1 MIGAPEVRRG
11 SERWPSVV
19 ESAAVLRGLDERALR
34 EIADAGA
41 LVRREAGEALY
52 RAGDTGDSFFVV
64 AEGRVALLAVKRG
77 DDGESEIRAAG
88 PGTAFGEESTIGS
101 SRRATAVCAERSIVA
116 EIPVHVFRRAAAR
129 AGRADVAERVERT
142 LLRGATRDLLLTIAL
157 TRDLPPASLDALLD
171 AIAHRTFDRGE
182 TVYEQGA
189 APDAVWLIADGLVQI
204 QTEEDDKLHVRAYL
218 SRGDFF
224 GDVEVLEGGSRRT
237 AAVASGSSRLLSI
250 PAKVFRALAEK
261 NPELPSSLRR
271 LADASNERQRA
282 VIGRAANET
291 AHLFRDLYR
300 LQIARSLLVIDLSSC
315 VRCGHCAWACE
326 DMYGV
331 SRLVRRGD
339 KMVARVREA
348 EAPQSLLLPASC
360 QHCENPACMVD
371 CPTGAIGRDPEGEV
385 FIREALCTGCAAC
398 AKACPWDNIQM
409 APRPEGA
416 PRPPGGASEY
426 ADVAVKCDE
435 CRDYESPA
443 CVSACPTSAILRVN
457 PTTDIADMRALLGR
471 KASAESAL
479 PVRRSAAIPLFSA
492 SIASIAIAVVGAV
505 MRARGHF
512 QPGRGWGYAAGITAA
527 IGIGL
532 LLAYAAPKRLVRLWM
547 KKRNVE
553 DYARSA
559 ANSAPPSGAPPPRTG
574 LRPPSGGL
582 SKVEPQL
589 HLHLAIGVLTVG
601 LAIAHAPAKVPTVSA
616 GSALSFAFLTTSIL
630 GALTALAY
638 RFLPERLAR
647 IERTAQ
653 LPEDFPSARRELL
666 DRLYREVSGK
676 SELVK
681 KLFEKVLVPYTKSVF
696 GPAVLLVSGR
706 RLRDEQRALQTRID
720 TLLEGRG
727 QERLAGLT
735 NLLRIVVELRALPAQ
750 RFLLR
755 TLRAGLIA
763 HIATFAIAVALL
775 VVHIVTALRYRG

>member
-1 MIGAPEVRRG
+1 MIGSPEARHDKKP

-41 LVRREAGEALY
+41 LVRREAGDALY

-88 PGTAFGEESTIGS
+88 PGASFGEESTIGS
-101 SRRATAVCAERSIVA
+101 SRRATAVCAERSVVA

-157 TRDLPPASLDALLD
+157 TRDLPPASLDALVD
-171 AIAHRTFDRGE
+171 ATLHRTFDRGE

-326 DMYGV
+326 DLYGV

-416 PRPPGGASEY
+416 PRPPGGAAEY

-471 KASAESAL
+471 KASSSAAL

-492 SIASIAIAVVGAV
+492 SIASIAIAIVGAV

-547 KKRNVE
+547 KKRDGV
-553 DYARSA
+553 
-559 ANSAPPSGAPPPRTG
+559 RTEVHAT
-574 LRPPSGGL
+574 

-589 HLHLAIGVLTVG
+589 HLHLAIGVLTAG
-601 LAIAHAPAKVPTVSA
+601 LAIAHAPAKLPTVSA
-616 GSALSFAFLTTSIL
+616 GSALSFAFLSTSIL

-653 LPEDFPSARRELL
+653 LPEDFATARRELL

-696 GPAVLLVSGR
+696 GPTLLVLSGR

-755 TLRAGLIA
+755 ALRAGLIA